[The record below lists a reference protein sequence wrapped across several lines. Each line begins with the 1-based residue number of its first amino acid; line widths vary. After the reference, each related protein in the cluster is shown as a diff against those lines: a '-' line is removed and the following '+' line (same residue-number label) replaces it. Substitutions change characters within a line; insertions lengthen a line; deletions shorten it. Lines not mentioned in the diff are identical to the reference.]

1 MGLFSRRSRM
11 LQNDVL
17 DTVIGPSATWRGTL
31 RSDGGVRVEGRFE
44 GCIEVAGNVVVAE
57 SGMVDGDIIARDVII
72 GGIVRGDV
80 EGAGRLE
87 VLSTGQLIGDITVSS
102 FMIDEGG
109 LFEGISRLKG
119 AASARTKALPAPMEA
134 MPELPDVVIAV
145 DGPKRKRIRNG
156 AQYGKNGAG
165 AVEAPLDQA
174 AELEPA
180 PAGQPALKPS
190 TATVGVGAGETAVET
205 PARSGRAAA
214 QIIDPEPIAEPVDGG
229 PSSQDMD
236 SFLDGLDL
244 DIEPI
249 IPDAST
255 SNGSARKATATAKGG
270 PSSNGASNDDSN
282 GKSSTGSGRRAT
294 PARRAV
300 RGPSKS
306 AQRRATAKNGT
317 RA

>member
-1 MGLFSRRSRM
+1 MGLFTRRSRM

-145 DGPKRKRIRNG
+145 DGPKRKRNR
-156 AQYGKNGAG
+156 AQQGKNGAESV
-165 AVEAPLDQA
+165 AVALDQA
-174 AELEPA
+174 TEREPA
-180 PAGQPALKPS
+180 PAGQPALEPS
-190 TATVGVGAGETAVET
+190 TAAVGVGAGEPAVET
-205 PARSGRAAA
+205 AARSERAAA

-229 PSSQDMD
+229 LSSEDMD

-255 SNGSARKATATAKGG
+255 SNGAARKTATAKGG
-270 PSSNGASNDDSN
+270 PSSNGASNDESN
-282 GKSSTGSGRRAT
+282 GKSSTGTGRRAT
-294 PARRAV
+294 PARRAA